1 MNNGYIPIAVIA
13 SIVLFS
19 EEADLV
25 RLGVGGS
32 LILLSVIVSYKTSST
47 RTAV

>member
-1 MNNGYIPIAVIA
+1 MNNGYIPMAVIA

-25 RLGVGGS
+25 RLIIGGG
-32 LILLSVIVSYKTSST
+32 LILLSVVVSYRSATT
-47 RTAV
+47 RA